1 MAENEL
7 SERIYEA
14 LTESFR
20 ENKEIIAVNM
30 VILGKKINASV
41 KNSFDLEKAILD
53 YTMDISQVICTA
65 MFKLLFKGGILNIHS
80 DEK

>member
-1 MAENEL
+1 MTENEL
-7 SERIYEA
+7 SERIYKT

-30 VILGKKINASV
+30 VILGKVFNASAS
-41 KNSFDLEKAILD
+41 NSFDLERAILD
-53 YTMDISQVICTA
+53 YTMDISQVICDA